1 MNRIT
6 IYETDEYSGERV
18 RIGHFDLDAATVAL
32 KEDDQWDGNNMRG
45 KVSGMQINRAYLYR
59 TAGGRWVEH
68 SDHSPE
74 FNGPNIWR
82 FLSDDE
88 AREWMLKSGDAEAE
102 EALEKYFP
110 ETPEEEGPNPRG
122 GRPAIGPTFP
132 VAFPRDL
139 LTRVD
144 AAAKKS
150 GLSRSAWLRQVAA
163 AAVGDAEVR
172 VPAEL

>member
-6 IYETDEYSGERV
+6 IYETDEYTGEQTRV
-18 RIGHFDLDAATVAL
+18 GHFDLDAATVAL

-68 SDHSPE
+68 SDHRPE

-88 AREWMLKSGDAEAE
+88 AREWMLKSGDTEAE
-102 EALEKYFP
+102 EALAKYFP
-110 ETPEEEGPNPRG
+110 ETPEEDGPAPKG
-122 GRPAIGPTFP
+122 GRPAIGGP
-132 VAFPRDL
+132 VVPVQYPRDL
-139 LTRVD
+139 LNKVD
-144 AAAKKS
+144 AAAKTA
-150 GLSRSAWLRQVAA
+150 GMSRAAWLRKIAEDAVA
-163 AAVGDAEVR
+163 
-172 VPAEL
+172 